1 MKQNSSAKNF
11 SYVSIGRITAIGLQA
26 IFYLAFAALLDPETY
41 GQLNYI
47 VALAGT
53 FSIVSRFGLNASLQ
67 IFRAKGESKKSDQ
80 VGTLFILTTGVAA
93 LILLTIDV
101 YAAVLSV
108 ASSFFIMNLQNMMGL
123 KQYKK
128 FMLHSILKNILIL
141 IIPVLFYFVLDIP
154 GIILGMAI
162 SNFLAGIPYFKQIKL
177 KSFFDLRKHYKFLIH
192 NFGAD
197 ASLNLAFLM
206 DKLLIAPLFGFFI
219 VGIYQFNLMILF
231 ALGVIPGILHSF
243 LVTEESS
250 GTTHKKISY
259 LVILGSIAVAVLAI
273 FMAPFLVNEFFP
285 KYSEGILSLQILVL
299 TIIPQSIFSIF
310 IAKLQARESTRM
322 GFSAIVMIVTLMTL
336 IAILGDL
343 YGLIG
348 LSLAVLLAT
357 IANVIFSYILYRK
370 LEH

>member
-11 SYVSIGRITAIGLQA
+11 SYVSIGRIAAIGLQA

-53 FSIVSRFGLNASLQ
+53 FSTLSRFGLNSSLQ

-101 YAAVLSV
+101 FAAVLSV
-108 ASSFFIMNLQNMMGL
+108 AVSFFIMNLQNMMGL

-141 IIPVLFYFVLDIP
+141 IISVLFYFVLDIP

-162 SNFLAGIPYFKQIKL
+162 SNFLASIPYFKQIKL

-192 NFGAD
+192 NFGVD

-219 VGIYQFNLMILF
+219 V
-231 ALGVIPGILHSF
+231 
-243 LVTEESS
+243 
-250 GTTHKKISY
+250 
-259 LVILGSIAVAVLAI
+259 
-273 FMAPFLVNEFFP
+273 
-285 KYSEGILSLQILVL
+285 
-299 TIIPQSIFSIF
+299 
-310 IAKLQARESTRM
+310 RTR
-322 GFSAIVMIVTLMTL
+322 I
-336 IAILGDL
+336 
-343 YGLIG
+343 
-348 LSLAVLLAT
+348 
-357 IANVIFSYILYRK
+357 
-370 LEH
+370 

>member
-1 MKQNSSAKNF
+1 
-11 SYVSIGRITAIGLQA
+11 
-26 IFYLAFAALLDPETY
+26 
-41 GQLNYI
+41 
-47 VALAGT
+47 
-53 FSIVSRFGLNASLQ
+53 
-67 IFRAKGESKKSDQ
+67 
-80 VGTLFILTTGVAA
+80 
-93 LILLTIDV
+93 
-101 YAAVLSV
+101 
-108 ASSFFIMNLQNMMGL
+108 MNLQNLMGL

-128 FMLHSILKNILIL
+128 FMLGSILKNILIL

-162 SNFLAGIPYFKQIKL
+162 CNFLASIPYFKQIKL

-192 NFGAD
+192 NFGVD

-219 VGIYQFNLMILF
+219 VGIYQFNLQILF
-231 ALGVIPGILHSF
+231 VLGVVPGILHSF
-243 LVTEESS
+243 LVSEEAS

-285 KYSEGILSLQILVL
+285 EYSNGILSLQILVL
-299 TIIPQSIFSIF
+299 TIIPQSILSIF

-357 IANVIFSYILYRK
+357 IANVIFSYSLYHK